1 MVFIIDDKTISDII
15 RNHEHTNHAGFYFT
29 CQYIIRWS
37 VQDG

>member
-15 RNHEHTNHAGFYFT
+15 EIMSTQIMQDIIFT